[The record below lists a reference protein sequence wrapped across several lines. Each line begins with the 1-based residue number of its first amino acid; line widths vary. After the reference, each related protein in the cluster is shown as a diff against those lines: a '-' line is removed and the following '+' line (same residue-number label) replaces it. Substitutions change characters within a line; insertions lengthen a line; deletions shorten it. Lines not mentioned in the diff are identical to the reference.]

1 MSGDIQADQDRDSG
15 LLWTVRKTG
24 GGVARVWFV
33 RGPDC
38 SGDSIRTVVCVLR
51 AGRHTVRC
59 PLPSGTRAKI
69 VGRGGADEKLTPEGG
84 NITYAKEHDELVEP
98 IPEKR
103 TRKKQDESLAFRKM
117 LVHQA

>member
-1 MSGDIQADQDRDSG
+1 MFCERQAYSTLSIAIRDAG
-15 LLWTVRKTG
+15 QN
-24 GGVARVWFV
+24 
-33 RGPDC
+33 RGP
-38 SGDSIRTVVCVLR
+38 
-51 AGRHTVRC
+51 
-59 PLPSGTRAKI
+59 
-69 VGRGGADEKLTPEGG
+69 GGADEKLTPEGG